1 MSKHK
6 ISNTEARLAHIK
18 EWEKYRAKAIEY
30 LKRKDQ
36 RAYRYAKTRAAN
48 EKIREA
54 NEELRQKEQSE
65 KRKIKWGRLAELS
78 KLFKE
83 RVLENIQ
90 EWCETPEQREKVEG
104 YITRLFSSED
114 IESDLNKVLDKS
126 ENGSLRWNI
135 RPSKYSGYGLN
146 ERKKDIIERR
156 WLLKQTYREI
166 GAAWK
171 ISGTRVTQLERQA
184 LNTIYQHVIV
194 KIISAAWMRDNQPIW
209 LGRLKG

>member
-54 NEELRQKEQSE
+54 NEERRQKEQSE

-135 RPSKYSGYGLN
+135 RPRKYSGYGLN

-171 ISGTRVTQLERQA
+171 ISGTRVKQLEEQA
-184 LNTIYQHVIV
+184 FR
-194 KIISAAWMRDNQPIW
+194 KIWRPVVVATISAAWMRDNQPIW

>member
-1 MSKHK
+1 M
-6 ISNTEARLAHIK
+6 
-18 EWEKYRAKAIEY
+18 
-30 LKRKDQ
+30 
-36 RAYRYAKTRAAN
+36 
-48 EKIREA
+48 
-54 NEELRQKEQSE
+54 
-65 KRKIKWGRLAELS
+65 
-78 KLFKE
+78 
-83 RVLENIQ
+83 
-90 EWCETPEQREKVEG
+90 
-104 YITRLFSSED
+104 
-114 IESDLNKVLDKS
+114 DKS